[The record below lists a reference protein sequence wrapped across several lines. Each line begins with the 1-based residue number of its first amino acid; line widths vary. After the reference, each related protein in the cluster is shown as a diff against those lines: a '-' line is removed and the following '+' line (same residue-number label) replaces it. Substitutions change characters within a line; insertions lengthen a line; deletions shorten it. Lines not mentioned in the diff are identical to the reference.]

1 MKPKRKIGLFFGS
14 FNPIHIGHLI
24 IANYIKEYSD
34 LFQIWF
40 VVSPRNPLKEKP
52 TLLDE
57 RQRLYMVK
65 LAIDD
70 NAKFRGSDIEFDM
83 PQPSY
88 TTVTLAYLSDNYP
101 NYEFCLIMGAD
112 NLQNI
117 RKWKNYQVILDNY
130 KIYVYPRSNIELVE
144 TDLYD
149 NVEIVDAPQIEISAS
164 KIRKMIQDEKSIKY
178 IVPEAVIK
186 VIDEMMFYK

>member
-24 IANYIKEYSD
+24 IANYIKEHSD

-70 NAKFRGSDIEFDM
+70 NANFRGSDIEFDM

-130 KIYVYPRSNIELVE
+130 KIYVYPRSNIQLTE
-144 TDLYD
+144 TDLYG

-164 KIRKMIQDEKSIKY
+164 KIRKMIQNDKSIKY